1 MVSIFIEEYGRLF
14 FLPNP
19 VTPASI
25 VQCNFYIS
33 YGFQFRFLTGIRN
46 KYHTH
51 FLGSVFTRHCPPP
64 LKRAGYE
71 TVTLSF

>member
-1 MVSIFIEEYGRLF
+1 MPLF
-14 FLPNP
+14 LLNSVP
-19 VTPASI
+19 PASI

-51 FLGSVFTRHCPPP
+51 FLGQCFHQ
-64 LKRAGYE
+64 
-71 TVTLSF
+71 TLPAPSKKSML